1 MFYGTLGQR
10 ESTKEAQTWKAFR
23 LGEGVV
29 WPLDNKEFYWFHQA
43 WAGLELLGKKQAT
56 SIIQVG
62 ECVNSNQ

>member
-1 MFYGTLGQR
+1 M
-10 ESTKEAQTWKAFR
+10 
-23 LGEGVV
+23 V

-62 ECVNSNQ
+62 EYVNSNQ